1 MFATVTL
8 LNDNMLAMTY
18 FSDVVFAMSRAL
30 VAVESGWTMLVLCIG
45 SITGVCGEKLRDR
58 LLGRAVW
65 WTQEPLGRR
74 TSRCHPK

>member
-30 VAVESGWTMLVLCIG
+30 VAVEVGWTLLVSCIG
-45 SITGVCGEKLRDR
+45 SITGVGGGTLRDR
-58 LLGRAVW
+58 LLGRTV
-65 WTQEPLGRR
+65 
-74 TSRCHPK
+74 